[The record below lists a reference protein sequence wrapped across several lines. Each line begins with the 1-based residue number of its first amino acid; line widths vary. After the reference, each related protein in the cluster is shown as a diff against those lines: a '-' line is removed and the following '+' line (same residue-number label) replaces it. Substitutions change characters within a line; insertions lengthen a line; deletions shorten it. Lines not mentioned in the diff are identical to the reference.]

1 MKPTFF
7 PGIFRVDSLR
17 GPQARALL
25 APFVPM
31 KRLLWIFAALGL
43 LALCILWVVRTRAAS
58 DAKSVD
64 YTYAKPARRDLKQTV
79 VINGTITPILST
91 EIRSE
96 VSGRIARVLVQAG
109 DEVGAG
115 QSLIEL
121 DQSSLQVQ
129 LDEARL
135 GVTGAR
141 LRAERA
147 ELEYKRLQTLAQRAL
162 VTEKERKEAEI
173 AFRLAQ
179 NDTASQEARV
189 RLLENSLSKSV
200 ISAPYA
206 GRVLSLAARPG
217 MIVTGA
223 DSGREGATLLELADL
238 SRLRVEAAINEID
251 VAVLETG
258 MPVEIT
264 FESVPE
270 AKAAGKITF
279 IAPAAGKSANGGS
292 SAGAGQGGGSSSRD
306 FPLQI
311 EIEQSHSRVR
321 PGMTARV
328 HIATATVKDALSIE
342 HNLVFNDHETGDWFV
357 FVRAADAKAEPVK
370 TEVELGVRDSLHVE
384 IKSGLAETAEVSRQ
398 RPPGVKFGQDK

>member
-1 MKPTFF
+1 
-7 PGIFRVDSLR
+7 
-17 GPQARALL
+17 
-25 APFVPM
+25 M

-58 DAKSVD
+58 DAKPVD

-109 DEVGAG
+109 DEVASG

-147 ELEYKRLQTLAQRAL
+147 ELEYKRLQTLAERAL
-162 VTEKERKEAEI
+162 VTEKDRKEAEI

-238 SRLRVEAAINEID
+238 SRQRVEAAINEID
-251 VAVLETG
+251 VAVLELG

-279 IAPAAGKSANGGS
+279 IAPAAGKSANGS
-292 SAGAGQGGGSSSRD
+292 SGGGGMGGGGGGGSGSRD

-311 EIEQSHSRVR
+311 EIEQSHPRVR

-398 RPPGVKFGQDK
+398 RPPGVTFGQDK

>member
-1 MKPTFF
+1 
-7 PGIFRVDSLR
+7 
-17 GPQARALL
+17 
-25 APFVPM
+25 M
-31 KRLLWIFAALGL
+31 KRLLWIAAALGL
-43 LALCILWVVRTRAAS
+43 LVLCIAWVVRARTNA
-58 DAKSVD
+58 DAKPVVH
-64 YTYAKPARRDLKQTV
+64 TYLKPALRDLRQTV
-79 VINGTITPILST
+79 VINGTITPVLST

-109 DEVGAG
+109 DEVTAG
-115 QSLIEL
+115 QALVEL
-121 DQSSLQVQ
+121 DQSTIQVQ

-141 LRAERA
+141 LRTERA
-147 ELEYKRLQTLAQRAL
+147 ELEFKRLQSLAERAL

-179 NDTASQEARV
+179 NETSSQEARV
-189 RLLENSLSKSV
+189 RLLETSLSKGV

-251 VAVLETG
+251 VAALEPA

-270 AKAAGKITF
+270 AKASGKITF
-279 IAPAAGKSANGGS
+279 IAPAAGRSAGGS
-292 SAGAGQGGGSSSRD
+292 SAGSGAGGGGGANSSSRD

-311 EIEQSHSRVR
+311 AIEQSHPRVR

-328 HIATATVKDALSIE
+328 HIVTATVKNALSVE
-342 HNLVFNDHETGDWFV
+342 HNAVFNDHETGEWFV
-357 FVRAADAKAEPVK
+357 FKRVPDPKASPEK
-370 TEVELGVRDSLHVE
+370 TKVEIGVRDDFHVE
-384 IKSGLAETAEVSRQ
+384 IKSGLAETDEISPE
-398 RPPGVKFGQDK
+398 RPAGVKFGQDK

>member
-1 MKPTFF
+1 
-7 PGIFRVDSLR
+7 
-17 GPQARALL
+17 
-25 APFVPM
+25 M
-31 KRLLWIFAALGL
+31 KRLLWIVAALGL
-43 LALCILWVVRTRAAS
+43 LVVCIAWAVRARSGADSKPVV
-58 DAKSVD
+58 
-64 YTYAKPARRDLKQTV
+64 YTYAKPARREIKQTV
-79 VINGTITPILST
+79 VINGTITPVLST

-96 VSGRIARVLVQAG
+96 VSGRIARVLAQAG
-109 DEVGAG
+109 DEVKAG
-115 QSLIEL
+115 QPLVEL

-147 ELEYKRLQTLAQRAL
+147 ELEYKRLQSLAERAL

-179 NDTASQEARV
+179 NDTSSQEARV
-189 RLLENSLSKSV
+189 RLLETSLSKSV

-238 SRLRVEAAINEID
+238 TRLRVEAAINEID
-251 VAVLETG
+251 VAVLELG

-279 IAPAAGKSANGGS
+279 IAPAAGKSASGAS
-292 SAGAGQGGGSSSRD
+292 SNAAGQGGGGGGSSSRD

-311 EIEQSHSRVR
+311 EIEQSHPRVR

-328 HIATATVKDALSIE
+328 HIVTASVKDALSIE
-342 HNLVFNDHETGDWFV
+342 HNLVYSDNETGDWFV
-357 FVRAADAKAEPVK
+357 FVRAADAKAAPTK
-370 TEVELGVRDSLHVE
+370 TKVELGVRDDLYVE
-384 IKSGLAETAEVSRQ
+384 IKSGLAEGAEVARE